1 MCPDISHICVI
12 ILAGAEQPSLTW
24 NSNQSDASIQCNTY
38 NEIRQSPNTWSC
50 PSHQA
55 SHAEPRSEP
64 LSEPRRAPTTDHV
77 DHVPSSS
84 VELRPRITSTTSRAA
99 PPSSDH
105 VDRDHV
111 DHVPSSSAE
120 LRPPRPQDYVPM
132 MIAAKNGATTIVTT
146 VMTTGQKARGLDNFI
161 ANDTS
166 SHLSNIATRRLH
178 PPVINK
184 AKYYF

>member
-64 LSEPRRAPTTDHV
+64 LSEPRRATPN
-77 DHVPSSS
+77 
-84 VELRPRITSTTSRAA
+84 
-99 PPSSDH
+99 SDH
-105 VDRDHV
+105 VDRDHI
-111 DHVPSSSAE
+111 DHVPSGPAE
-120 LRPPRPQDYVPM
+120 LRPRRPRPKRLRRAP
-132 MIAAKNGATTIVTT
+132 TTRPRPERLRRAPTT
-146 VMTTGQKARGLDNFI
+146 RPRRNDDHHEEWRYDNCDQRHNRPKSSRTGRL
-161 ANDTS
+161 
-166 SHLSNIATRRLH
+166 HHRRLDF
-178 PPVINK
+178 
-184 AKYYF
+184 YQR

>member
-1 MCPDISHICVI
+1 MRASLRYRKMHACITTRSNTVPTFGKEYKSAAATILEDQDLNVI
-12 ILAGAEQPSLTW
+12 M
-24 NSNQSDASIQCNTY
+24 
-38 NEIRQSPNTWSC
+38 
-50 PSHQA
+50 
-55 SHAEPRSEP
+55 
-64 LSEPRRAPTTDHV
+64 APTQARLQLQPHAPVRLHRATSK
-77 DHVPSSS
+77 PSGSR
-84 VELRPRITSTTSRAA
+84 RPRTTSTTSRAA

-120 LRPPRPQDYVPM
+120 LRPPRPQDYVAM
-132 MIAAKNGATTIVTT
+132 MIAAKNGATTIATT
-146 VMTTGQKARGLDNFI
+146 VMTTGRKARGPDNFI

-178 PPVINK
+178 PPVVNK